1 MTGLGTQ
8 ESLEDAPTEGKG
20 PLRSGWGGAVPART
34 CTHTVG
40 SQDAEESRTRGARGS
55 TWAQGLFPNSMPG
68 A

>member
-8 ESLEDAPTEGKG
+8 ESLEDVSTESKG
-20 PLRSGWGGAVPART
+20 PLRGVPAQT

-55 TWAQGLFPNSMPG
+55 TWAQRLFPNSMPG